1 MAAARIR
8 SAFRTFGILLAGTWL
23 ALAGCVHAGQGPD
36 ASAPPAA
43 PAGDT
48 LRIYGMHQ
56 TIELGPVHVTAER
69 LYPGGVRVRNGGI
82 PNLFATDPEQLA
94 HVATHAE
101 TQALRNSL
109 AHPDV
114 RIILTIARGHYRIVA
129 RRSSGIAS
137 LADLRGK
144 RIATMVPTSAGFY
157 LRNALASVGLGE
169 SDVTLVDIPTPR
181 GISRPL
187 IDREVDALAIWEPE
201 AQIAMDALGAD
212 AIEFRPDVGYD
223 ELFNLNTTAG
233 NLADPARR
241 AQIVRFVAA
250 LMRASREA
258 VRDPA
263 LAIEAIARTTGY
275 PVALIRNSWTHHS
288 WPGALAPDLLDVL
301 VREEAWLAAR
311 NGRPARDRATLATI
325 IDPSIERE
333 ARALLASEAAR
344 N

>member
-1 MAAARIR
+1 MTAARVQTISR
-8 SAFRTFGILLAGTWL
+8 RFGILLAGAWL
-23 ALAGCVHAGQGPD
+23 ALAGCVHAGQE
-36 ASAPPAA
+36 AA
-43 PAGDT
+43 PAPATDT

-56 TIELGPVHVTAER
+56 TIELGPVHVTAEQ
-69 LYPGGVRVRNGGI
+69 LYPGNVRVRNGGI
-82 PNLFATDPEQLA
+82 PNLFASDPEQRA

-109 AHPDV
+109 THPDV

-129 RRSSGIAS
+129 RRSSGIRS

-144 RIATMVPTSAGFY
+144 RIATMVPTSAGFH
-157 LRNALASVGLGE
+157 LRNVLASAGLTE
-169 SDVTLVDIPTPR
+169 ADVTLVDFPTPR
-181 GISRPL
+181 GISRP
-187 IDREVDALAIWEPE
+187 IIAREVDALAIWEPE
-201 AQIAMDALGAD
+201 AQIAMDALGED

-233 NLADPARR
+233 NLADPVRR

-250 LMRASREA
+250 LMRASRDA

-263 LAIEAIARTTGY
+263 PAIAAIARTTGY
-275 PVALIRNSWTHHS
+275 PVALIQASWPHHS

-301 VREEAWLAAR
+301 VREEAWLAERA
-311 NGRPARDRATLATI
+311 GRPPRDRATLATI
-325 IDPSIERE
+325 IDPSIAEE
-333 ARALLASEAAR
+333 ARALLAREAAG